1 VWCGGGDSLRFN
13 QDFSRYNQPQLE
25 KDLAMNNINFRNVL
39 LVIGAIVLVILG
51 MNILSTL
58 IGAIIP
64 IAITGI
70 VAFILGRMT
79 AGRSVGTLF
88 RTAQTAGST
97 VMAAASRMA
106 ESKPPV
112 VVQGKVNSAPAE
124 AAAPPPAAKAEPEVK
139 NRELLDEDFEVK
151 TPEQIAAESKRLEAE
166 ASQKAATMDAKALIE
181 ERKKRLLGNQ
191 GGES

>member
-1 VWCGGGDSLRFN
+1 M
-13 QDFSRYNQPQLE
+13 
-25 KDLAMNNINFRNVL
+25 KNINIRNIL
-39 LVIGAIVLVILG
+39 LVIGAIVLVVLG

-58 IGAIIP
+58 VGAIIP
-64 IAITGI
+64 IFITGV
-70 VAFILGRMT
+70 VAFILGRVT
-79 AGRSVGTLF
+79 AGRSMGALF

-97 VMAAASRMA
+97 VMAAASRMV
-106 ESKPPV
+106 EEKPPV
-112 VVQGKVNSAPAE
+112 VVQGKVNAPAAAAPPVE
-124 AAAPPPAAKAEPEVK
+124 QAAPPPAVKAEPEVK

-166 ASQKAATMDAKALIE
+166 ASQKASTMDAKALIE

>member
-1 VWCGGGDSLRFN
+1 
-13 QDFSRYNQPQLE
+13 
-25 KDLAMNNINFRNVL
+25 MNNINVRNVL
-39 LVIGAIVLVILG
+39 LAIGAIVLVILG

-70 VAFILGRMT
+70 VAFILGRVT
-79 AGRSVGTLF
+79 AGRSMGHLF

-106 ESKPPV
+106 EQKPPV
-112 VVQGKVNSAPAE
+112 TVQGKVNA
-124 AAAPPPAAKAEPEVK
+124 PAAKAVEKADSEPAPAAETPNLK
-139 NRELLDEDFEVK
+139 NAELLDPDFEIK
-151 TPEQIAAESKRLEAE
+151 TPEQIAAESQRLEAE
-166 ASQKAATMDAKALIE
+166 AAQKAAALDPKALIE

-191 GGES
+191 GGQS

>member
-1 VWCGGGDSLRFN
+1 
-13 QDFSRYNQPQLE
+13 
-25 KDLAMNNINFRNVL
+25 MNNINVRNVL
-39 LVIGAIVLVILG
+39 LAIGAIVLVILG

-70 VAFILGRMT
+70 VAFILGRVT
-79 AGRSVGTLF
+79 AGRSMGHLF

-106 ESKPPV
+106 EQKTPV
-112 VVQGKVNSAPAE
+112 TVQGKVNA
-124 AAAPPPAAKAEPEVK
+124 PAAKPVEKAAPEPTATNETPNLK
-139 NRELLDEDFEVK
+139 NAELLDTDFEIK
-151 TPEQIAAESKRLEAE
+151 TPEQIAAESQRLEAE
-166 ASQKAATMDAKALIE
+166 ASQKAAALDPKALIE

-191 GGES
+191 GGQS